1 MTILQEIEKL
11 KVYLTLTDWYVI
23 RFIEKQIPVPEDIA
37 TAREAARV
45 RISELRGE

>member
-1 MTILQEIEKL
+1 MTAIQEIEKL
-11 KVYLTLTDWYVI
+11 LMYLKSTDWYVI
-23 RFIEKQIPVPEDIA
+23 RFSEKQIAIPEEIV